1 MNPKIAELNTILLGR
16 GVRLTPQRLM
26 VLEVLAEHA
35 GSHITADKIL
45 AAVVAHYPYVDKTTV
60 YRTLDLLRE
69 HSLVVMTDLGGGK
82 LEYELVSQPHHHI
95 VCKQCGYT
103 VELDDATLDPLRR
116 LVEQQYGFQP
126 CFDHFALFGVCRA
139 CQGAQAAVGVAP

>member
-1 MNPKIAELNTILLGR
+1 MNPKIPELNTILLGR

-26 VLEVLAEHA
+26 VREVLAAHA

-103 VELDDATLDPLRR
+103 VELDDTTLDPLRR

-126 CFDHFALFGVCRA
+126 CFDHFALFGVCAA
-139 CQGAQAAVGVAP
+139 CRGAQPVAAP